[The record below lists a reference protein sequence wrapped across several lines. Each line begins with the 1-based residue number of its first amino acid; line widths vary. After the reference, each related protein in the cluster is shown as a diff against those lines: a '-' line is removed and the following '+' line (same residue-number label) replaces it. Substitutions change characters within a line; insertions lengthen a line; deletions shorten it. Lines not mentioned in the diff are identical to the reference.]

1 MASPPPACPA
11 HVPGVVG
18 AHTRVRVGAVPAEQ
32 GGEAVGGRS
41 SAPGEEAKVVRQK
54 ARAHSGPGHTHPLGS
69 PRGIRLLWPT
79 LEPPAITL
87 LRS

>member
-1 MASPPPACPA
+1 MRRPQSK
-11 HVPGVVG
+11 VERQFGGV
-18 AHTRVRVGAVPAEQ
+18 
-32 GGEAVGGRS
+32 S

-54 ARAHSGPGHTHPLGS
+54 ARSPGGS

>member
-1 MASPPPACPA
+1 MASPPPACLA
-11 HVPGVVG
+11 HVPGAVG
-18 AHTRVRVGAVPAEQ
+18 AHTRGEGGCGARRARWRGSL
-32 GGEAVGGRS
+32 GGGS

-54 ARAHSGPGHTHPLGS
+54 ARSPGGS